1 LEPRLRLAALAL
13 LGLLQRHPRRV
24 MLTLAAIL
32 VGGTGAAMAV
42 ASFAPD
48 PAQLP
53 VRQILETI
61 QAQPLST
68 ASEGQDIA
76 SFTLYRSEQTRSS
89 DTAQSLLKRL
99 GVDDEQAASFIARD
113 TVARLVLVGRAGR
126 TVSAEIDGNQKL
138 QKLITR
144 WSPDDSE
151 SFRRLTIVRKSKG
164 LEAKVADVNL
174 VMGTR
179 LSSGI
184 IRTSLF
190 AATDEIGLP
199 DAVANQLVDIFSGDI
214 DFHHALR
221 RGDRFSVAYET
232 LETEGEVLRT
242 GRVLSAEF
250 INNGRSYQAVWF
262 RDPGQANHRGDYYSP
277 SGQSLRR
284 SFLSAPL
291 AFSRV
296 TSGFKMRFHPIL
308 NKWAA
313 HHGVD
318 YGAAMGTPV
327 RTVGDGVV
335 DFAGSQNGFGNVVMV
350 RHRNGVSTVYAHLSK
365 VAVRKGQSL
374 TQGQNIGA
382 VGASGWATGPHLH
395 FEYRVNGQ
403 YRDPLTI
410 ARHAESTPV
419 SANARGAFQGAVEQ
433 ARMQLDAAAQIT
445 QASAD

>member
-1 LEPRLRLAALAL
+1 MELRLRLVAQAL

-24 MLTLAAIL
+24 VWMLTALL

-42 ASFAPD
+42 VSLAPD
-48 PAQLP
+48 PARLP
-53 VRQILETI
+53 VRQILENLPL
-61 QAQPLST
+61 QPL
-68 ASEGQDIA
+68 APVADAQDLPR
-76 SFTLYRSEQTRSS
+76 FTLYRSEQTRSS

-99 GVDDEQAASFIARD
+99 GVDDEQAASFLARD
-113 TVARLVLVGRAGR
+113 TAARLVLVGRPGR
-126 TVSAEIDGNQKL
+126 TVTVELDEQQRL
-138 QKLITR
+138 QKLSTR
-144 WSPDDSE
+144 WSPDDSD
-151 SFRRLTIVRKSKG
+151 SFRRLTVLRTSRG
-164 LEAKVADVNL
+164 FEAKVADLNL

-179 LSSGI
+179 LSSGT

-190 AATDEIGLP
+190 AATDEVGLP

-214 DFHHALR
+214 DFHRSLR

-232 LETEGEVLRT
+232 LEVEGEVLRT
-242 GRVLSAEF
+242 GRVLHAEF
-250 INNGRSYQAVWF
+250 SNNGRSYQALWF
-262 RDPGQANHRGDYYSP
+262 RDPGQQSHKGDYYSL

-296 TSGFKMRFHPIL
+296 TSGFAMRFHPIL

-318 YGAAMGTPV
+318 YGAASGTPV

-335 DFAGSQNGFGNVVMV
+335 EFAGSQNGFGQVVMV
-350 RHRNGVSTVYAHLSK
+350 RHRNNVTTVYAHLSK
-365 VAVRKGQSL
+365 IAVRKGQAL
-374 TQGQNIGA
+374 IQGQNIGA
-382 VGASGWATGPHLH
+382 VGATGWATGPHLH

-419 SANARGAFQGAVEQ
+419 SASARSAFQEAVSQ
-433 ARMQLDAAAQIT
+433 ARVQLDAAAQFT